1 MNKIFIY
8 VVSLLSTTAL
18 MFNQTKAQSIHV
30 FENYGPPIVSVNDLG
45 KAITPTT
52 YYDFASKSFTPVESN
67 IVRLFNINNNGD
79 VTGSIK
85 MLDNA
90 NNIQP
95 GYKLSTDTEWQRIP
109 WFEESDPTN
118 STFDIGNISSN
129 GKYIVGY
136 MSIGAT
142 NYGSFVFNTETKQFT
157 KIIDATNSVYKII
170 RLNGVNNSGIAV
182 GYVTKTGQNT
192 RIPMYMNLQDQVI
205 HELQLENMPA
215 GLADMSYDINNNN
228 VIVGR
233 IGSDFGFRYNINT
246 QNMDS
251 FDYPDN
257 PYPSYITNL
266 THISDSGIAVG
277 YATISISPI
286 YTEAIIIDPSKDPN
300 KIFYISEYLAEK
312 GITYE
317 TPDGMAIL
325 GNAFVISDNGRYIGG
340 YCNGN
345 VPGWMVDLGDANLST
360 NENKTPA
367 ITIYPNPT
375 KDYFSLKGIKELSK
389 LSIYSIDGK
398 LVKSFNSIQD
408 SYDISDLSIGIYTIS
423 VQTIGGKI
431 TSTRLIKN

>member
-8 VVSLLSTTAL
+8 VFSLLSATAL
-18 MFNQTKAQSIHV
+18 IFNKTKAQSIHV

-52 YYDFASKSFTPVESN
+52 YYDFATNSFTPVESN

-85 MLDNA
+85 MLDNPS
-90 NNIQP
+90 NVQP
-95 GYKLSTDTEWQRIP
+95 AYKLSTDSEWQRIP
-109 WFEESDPTN
+109 WFEESNPSN
-118 STFDIGNISSN
+118 STFDIGSISSN

-136 MSIGAT
+136 MSDGAT
-142 NYGSFVFNTETKQFT
+142 NYGSFVFNTETKQFS
-157 KIIDATNSVYKII
+157 KIIDDTNAVYKII
-170 RLNGVNNSGIAV
+170 RLYGVNNNGIAV
-182 GYVTKTGQNT
+182 GYVTKTGQNN
-192 RIPMYMNLQDQVI
+192 RIPIYMNLQDKVI
-205 HELQLENMPA
+205 HELQLQNIPA
-215 GLADMSYDINNNN
+215 GLVDMSYDINNNN
-228 VIVGR
+228 VVVGR

-246 QNMDS
+246 LNMS
-251 FDYPDN
+251 TFDYPDN

-266 THISDSGIAVG
+266 THISDNGIAVG

-300 KIFYISEYLAEK
+300 KILYISEYLAEK

-345 VPGWMVDLGDANLST
+345 VPGWMVDLGDPNLST
-360 NENKTPA
+360 NENKTDS
-367 ITIYPNPT
+367 ITVFPNPT
-375 KDYFSLKGIKELSK
+375 KDYFSVKGIKEISK
-389 LSIYSIDGK
+389 LSIYSLDGK
-398 LVKSFNSIQD
+398 LIKSFNSIQN
-408 SYDISDLSIGIYTIS
+408 SYDISDLNNGTYLIHIKT
-423 VQTIGGKI
+423 TNGKI
-431 TSTRLIKN
+431 STTKIIKN